1 MCEVSLNAAPV
12 TPDIPKNKQSNT
24 VKKQTYDIVEQHS
37 DSSALK
43 SDQLLRKF
51 DWLFFLKKF

>member
-24 VKKQTYDIVEQHS
+24 VKKQTYDIVVQHS

-43 SDQLLRKF
+43 FRSVSEKI
-51 DWLFFLKKF
+51 WLAFFLKKF

>member
-12 TPDIPKNKQSNT
+12 TPDIPKNRQSNT
-24 VKKQTYDIVEQHS
+24 VKKQTYEIVVQHS

-43 SDQLLRKF
+43 FRSVSEKI
-51 DWLFFLKKF
+51 